1 MCIPVDSRSISYG
14 RGKGRG
20 TLLRLEG
27 ECFQT
32 KNKIHKNKVNI
43 LNRQKIDCTRKYEL
57 LSSPVLKNT
66 RLKMNEERVGFI
78 MGTYIYLIK
87 IS

>member
-43 LNRQKIDCTRKYEL
+43 LNR
-57 LSSPVLKNT
+57 
-66 RLKMNEERVGFI
+66 
-78 MGTYIYLIK
+78 
-87 IS
+87 